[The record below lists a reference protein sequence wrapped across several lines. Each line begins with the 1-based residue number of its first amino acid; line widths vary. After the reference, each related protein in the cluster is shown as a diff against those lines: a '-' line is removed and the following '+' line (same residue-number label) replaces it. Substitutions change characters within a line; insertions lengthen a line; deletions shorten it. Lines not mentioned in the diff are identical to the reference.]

1 MMDDLP
7 TVANKVNQL
16 VEDLTPMYGAGEA
29 RSIVRILF
37 EDAFG
42 YARMDSP
49 QLMRREELRR
59 LEDMHQRLLRWEPV
73 QYILGEADFYGM
85 KFRVNGHVLIP
96 RPETEELVFMALD
109 TMKTHWGRDAQVCVV
124 DVGTGSGCIPI
135 TLKKKLPAT
144 VACGLDISA
153 QALEL
158 ARENAR
164 RHEVE
169 VAFRQVDILDE
180 GQWSAV
186 PEMDLLISNPPY
198 IPQKEREIMSRQ
210 VLDYEPDLALFVED
224 SDPLL
229 FYRVLLQLFR
239 QKGRTHSLLLVETSE
254 FTATQ
259 VEQLFRDAGLN
270 RVVLHTDLQGKNRM
284 VSGLLP
290 D

>member
-29 RSIVRILF
+29 RSMVRILF

-109 TMKTHWGRDAQVCVV
+109 TMKTHWGREAQVCVV

-153 QALEL
+153 EALEL
-158 ARENAR
+158 ARENAA

-180 GQWSAV
+180 AQWSAV

-259 VEQLFRDAGLN
+259 VEQLFRDSGLN

-284 VSGLLP
+284 VSGLHP
-290 D
+290 N